1 MSEHDSLHKYD
12 EHIAKYAKQ
21 EATMS
26 EPIKLPPIPREWD
39 HNGLHTWERLFTAS
53 VTQQYAR
60 LAVEQNTAALR
71 AERDALRVE
80 LAAMTK
86 RATAAEGYAEHML
99 TEARKTADV
108 MAQAEAECDALVQ
121 ATGASS
127 VLEAIGIIRGN
138 KAQLARLTTPN
149 LYWIDGGESQVAE
162 ELCELADNIA
172 ADISGDDRECTVTVG
187 CARELPSMQMRVW
200 IDDEGSMNYD
210 TTPLPNVARE
220 AK

>member
-26 EPIKLPPIPREWD
+26 EPIKLPEALRLADALSGVMYSADDVVKAAAELRR
-39 HNGLHTWERLFTAS
+39 LHAENERLRAQVADFHAMWEVNS
-53 VTQQYAR
+53 KGFAK
-60 LAVEQNTAALR
+60 VE

-86 RATAAEGYAEHML
+86 RATAAEDYAEHML

-108 MAQAEAECDALVQ
+108 MAQAEAECDALRAALEEIKDLALTFSEVN
-121 ATGASS
+121 SS
-127 VLEAIGIIRGN
+127 VVPILDVMGI
-138 KAQLARLTTPN
+138 L
-149 LYWIDGGESQVAE
+149 S
-162 ELCELADNIA
+162 A
-172 ADISGDDRECTVTVG
+172 A
-187 CARELPSMQMRVW
+187 LK
-200 IDDEGSMNYD
+200 
-210 TTPLPNVARE
+210 E